1 MPNLR
6 GGKAY
11 KKSKGKSK
19 QEDIREKD
27 AEFIEKAED
36 QFVGRITKL
45 LGNRHVNV
53 YCEDKIDRNC
63 RIRTG
68 IKKKETRFDIG
79 DVVLISLRYCDMS
92 AADLEKGL
100 KPDLG
105 DVLAKYGLQQ
115 YESLKEEGINP
126 AVFAHLDS
134 AHAAEDIFDR
144 TGVTNDDDMEED
156 LNVENI

>member
-11 KKSKGKSK
+11 KKSKDKSK
-19 QEDIREKD
+19 QDDKEMD
-27 AEFIEKAED
+27 AVFIEKAED

-45 LGNRHVNV
+45 LGNRNVNV

-63 RIRTG
+63 KIRTG

-79 DVVLISLRYCDMS
+79 DVVLLSLRYCDMS
-92 AADLEKGL
+92 KADLEKGL
-100 KPDLG
+100 KPDRG
-105 DVLAKYGLQQ
+105 DILAKYHIQQ
-115 YESLKEEGINP
+115 YASLKEEGINP

-144 TGVTNDDDMEED
+144 TGTTNDDMEED
-156 LNVENI
+156 LNVEDI